1 MTTILGIDAAWTA
14 TQPSGVAVVSS
25 TACNWRLIF
34 AGSSYRHLL
43 AQAEEDLISTS
54 RPSGSVAEAAA
65 LLAAAGKIA
74 GAPVDLVAVDMPL
87 SLQPITAR
95 RVSDNLVSAAYGARQ
110 CSTHTPSAIRPG
122 KISDDLRGGFGHCG
136 YGLLTKEVG
145 VPGLLEVYPHPA
157 LVELM
162 RAEKRLPYKHGKTRN
177 YWPTENPAD
186 RRNKLFET
194 WRAIVACLDQEIPGA
209 SDVLRLPPSEAPSWR
224 LKAFEDM
231 LDAVICA
238 WVGICVFEGTAVPFG
253 DETSAIWI
261 PRCHHHGRRRG
272 SPMNSGP

>member
-1 MTTILGIDAAWTA
+1 MTIILGIDAAWTA
-14 TQPSGVAVVSS
+14 IQPSGAAVVSS
-25 TACNWRLIF
+25 TASNWRLIF
-34 AGSSYRHLL
+34 AGSSYRHFL
-43 AQAEEDLISTS
+43 AHADEGLISAY

-87 SLQPITAR
+87 SLEPITAR
-95 RVSDNLVSAAYGARQ
+95 RVSDNLVSAAYGARH

-122 KISDDLRGGFGHCG
+122 KISDDLRSGFERCG
-136 YGLLTKEVG
+136 YGLLTQEVG
-145 VPGLLEVYPHPA
+145 APGLLEVYPHPA

-162 RAEKRLPYKHGKTRN
+162 RAEKRLPYKQGKTRN
-177 YWPTENPAD
+177 YWPTENPAS

-194 WRAIVACLDQEIPGA
+194 WRTIVACLDQEIPGA
-209 SDVLRLPPSEAPSWR
+209 SEVLQLPPLESPSWQ

-238 WVGICVFEGTAVPFG
+238 WVGICVFEGAAVPFG
-253 DETSAIWI
+253 DDTSAIWI
-261 PRCHHHGRRRG
+261 PRSELLASRRG
-272 SPMNSGP
+272 RP

>member
-14 TQPSGVAVVSS
+14 TQPSGVALVSS
-25 TACNWRLIF
+25 AAGNWRLIF

-43 AQAEEDLISTS
+43 EHAEEGLISTF

-65 LLAAAGKIA
+65 LLAVAGKIA
-74 GAPVDLVAVDMPL
+74 GAPVDLVAMDMPL

-95 RVSDNLVSAAYGARQ
+95 RVSDNLVSAAYGARH

-122 KISDDLRGGFGHCG
+122 KISDDLRSGFGHCG

-162 RAEKRLPYKHGKTRN
+162 RAEKRLPYKHGKIRN
-177 YWPTENPAD
+177 YWPTESPAS
-186 RRNKLFET
+186 RRTKLFET
-194 WRAIVACLDQEIPGA
+194 WRTIVACLDEDLPDT
-209 SDVLRLPPSEAPSWR
+209 SDVLQLPPFEAPSWQ

-238 WVGICVFEGTAVPFG
+238 WVGICAFEGTAMPFG

-261 PRCHHHGRRRG
+261 PQSELLVSQRGR
-272 SPMNSGP
+272 P

>member
-14 TQPSGVAVVSS
+14 IQPSGVALVSC
-25 TACNWRLIF
+25 AAGNWRLIF

-43 AQAEEDLISTS
+43 AHAEKGLISTS

-87 SLQPITAR
+87 SLEPITAR
-95 RVSDNLVSAAYGARQ
+95 RVSDNLVSAAYGARH

-122 KISDDLRGGFGHCG
+122 KISDDLRSGFGHCG
-136 YGLLTKEVG
+136 YGLLTKEAC

-162 RAEKRLPYKHGKTRN
+162 RADKRLPYKHSKTRN
-177 YWPTENPAD
+177 YWPSENPAS
-186 RRNKLFET
+186 RRTKLFET
-194 WRAIVACLDQEIPGA
+194 WRAIVVDIDQAIPGT
-209 SDVLRLPPSEAPSWR
+209 SEVLLLPPFDAPSWQ

-253 DETSAIWI
+253 DDTSAIWI
-261 PRCHHHGRRRG
+261 PRSELLATRRAR
-272 SPMNSGP
+272 P